1 MFTIGDF
8 ARHGRV
14 SVRMLR
20 HYDAIG
26 ILRPAY
32 VDQSSG
38 YRFYEAAQLSR
49 LNRVVAL
56 KDLGFTLQEVQ
67 RILDEDVSTE
77 ELRGMLRLRR
87 AELEAILAGAA
98 SRLVQVES
106 RLRSIENEGS
116 MSNDDV
122 VIRQLPAVRLAELS
136 GTGASFNPD
145 DTGPLIGR
153 LFDELRRR
161 LDSAGTAPV
170 GPRTVYFEIP
180 GEGDYGIVVHAG
192 FPVPSEVIEGPDFRI
207 VSLPPVERAATIVH
221 RGMTHG
227 FLSTS
232 QQLVRWVD
240 AHGYRFDGHAREVT
254 LNSSE
259 SPDEWVAELPAPI
272 VMARSGLPP
281 ARRPASPL
289 ASLKALVPGPTS
301 PMDHQQS
308 PS

>member
-14 SVRMLR
+14 SIRMLR

-26 ILRPAY
+26 LLRPAH

-49 LNRVVAL
+49 LNRIVAL
-56 KDLGFTLQEVQ
+56 KGLGFTLQQVQ
-67 RILDEDVSTE
+67 TILDEDISTE

-87 AELEAILAGAA
+87 AELQAALAEAA
-98 SRLVQVES
+98 SGLAQIEA

-116 MSNDDV
+116 MPQEDV

-136 GTGASFNPD
+136 ATATSFSPD
-145 DTGPLIGR
+145 ETGPLVGR
-153 LFDELRRR
+153 LFDELRLR
-161 LDSAGTAPV
+161 LNSAGVAPT
-170 GPRTVYFEIP
+170 GPRTVYFETP
-180 GEGDYGIVVHAG
+180 DEGDYGIVVHVG
-192 FPVPSEVIEGPDFRI
+192 LPVPAGVTEDADLQI

-232 QQLVRWVD
+232 QLLVRWVD

-259 SPDEWVAELPAPI
+259 NPDESVAELQAP
-272 VMARSGLPP
+272 V
-281 ARRPASPL
+281 
-289 ASLKALVPGPTS
+289 VTT
-301 PMDHQQS
+301 
-308 PS
+308 